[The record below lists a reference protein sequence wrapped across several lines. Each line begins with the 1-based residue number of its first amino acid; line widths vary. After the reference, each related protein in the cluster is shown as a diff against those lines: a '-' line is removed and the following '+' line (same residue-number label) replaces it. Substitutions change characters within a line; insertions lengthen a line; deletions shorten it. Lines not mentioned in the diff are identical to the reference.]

1 MDTLFI
7 RELLLCSFL
16 FAAGISDMY
25 LRKVRNR
32 MIVFFFLLSIM
43 LSLLWGE
50 DPFTPLLPAFLIM
63 LLLFPF
69 YKRHMLGAADIKLI
83 GLMVYIFPSIFSL
96 EILFAGMVLALIFT
110 AIRVTAYILSFN
122 EKRGDLIPGL
132 RRFSHFPLTPFIFFG
147 AIFRFLI

>member
-1 MDTLFI
+1 MDKLFV

-32 MIVFFFLLSIM
+32 MIVFFFLLSMI

-50 DPFTPLLPAFLIM
+50 EIFAPLLPAFLIM

-69 YKRHMLGAADIKLI
+69 YFYEYKYHHPSKGFCHFQVYCMLFFVFVIILI
-83 GLMVYIFPSIFSL
+83 
-96 EILFAGMVLALIFT
+96 
-110 AIRVTAYILSFN
+110 
-122 EKRGDLIPGL
+122 
-132 RRFSHFPLTPFIFFG
+132 
-147 AIFRFLI
+147 

>member
-50 DPFTPLLPAFLIM
+50 DPFC
-63 LLLFPF
+63 
-69 YKRHMLGAADIKLI
+69 D
-83 GLMVYIFPSIFSL
+83 
-96 EILFAGMVLALIFT
+96 
-110 AIRVTAYILSFN
+110 
-122 EKRGDLIPGL
+122 
-132 RRFSHFPLTPFIFFG
+132 
-147 AIFRFLI
+147 